1 MGEPM
6 TFESTESTESR
17 WDVPDTWQQGRGV
30 WGGLPIQA
38 MVDAVVRNEDAN
50 REVRSITLQIPEPVL
65 PQTHRVI
72 TRLVR
77 RGSAMSMWQVD
88 IIRESENLTVAF
100 GQVVTGEDKDLEFDP
115 PTDAWKT
122 AVFPRVPTFD
132 HVEIAPIG
140 PPLGPPFAQ
149 HLEFRPITPLPT
161 MGTEALVRGWINLPQ
176 RTEAGAFWTAAQLL
190 SMVDAWWPSPY
201 TLMKSMRPVATVSFS
216 ANLLIDPNNIEP
228 IAGERAPLL
237 HESSVSSVHGGFMSE
252 LRRLWTPDG
261 QLAVE
266 NLQSIMVIK

>member
-1 MGEPM
+1 MGEHV
-6 TFESTESTESR
+6 TFEST
-17 WDVPDTWQQGRGV
+17 WHVPDTWQQGRGV
-30 WGGLPIQA
+30 WGGLPVQTMIE
-38 MVDAVVRNEDAN
+38 AVVRNEDAK

-72 TRLVR
+72 TRLIR
-77 RGSAMSMWQVD
+77 QGSAMSMWQVD

-115 PTDAWKT
+115 PTHAWET
-122 AVFPRVPTFD
+122 AVFPQVPAFD

-140 PPLGPPFAQ
+140 PPFGPDFAQ
-149 HLEFRPITPLPT
+149 HLEFRPVTPLPT
-161 MGTEALVRGWINLPQ
+161 MGTEARVYGWINLPQ
-176 RTEAGAFWTAAQLL
+176 RTVAGAFWTAAQLL

-216 ANLLIDPNNIEP
+216 ANLLIDPKDIDS
-228 IAGERAPLL
+228 IDGERAPLL
-237 HESSVSSVHGGFMSE
+237 FESSVSSVKGGFMSE

-261 QLAVE
+261 RLAVE
-266 NLQSIMVIK
+266 NLQSILVIK

>member
-1 MGEPM
+1 MVEQL
-6 TFESTESTESR
+6 TYEST
-17 WDVPDTWQQGRGV
+17 WDVPNTWLQGRGV
-30 WGGLPIQA
+30 WGGLPIHTI
-38 MVDAVVRNEDAN
+38 VDAVVHNEDAR

-65 PQTHRVI
+65 AEKHRVL
-72 TRLVR
+72 TRLIR

-115 PTDAWKT
+115 PAATWGT
-122 AVFPRVPTFD
+122 AVCPQVPAFD
-132 HVEIAPIG
+132 QVGIAPIR
-140 PPLGPPFAQ
+140 PPFGPEFGQ

-161 MGTEALVRGWINLPQ
+161 TGTEALVYGWINLPQ
-176 RTEAGAFWTAAQLL
+176 RTEVGAHWTAAQLL
-190 SMVDAWWPSPY
+190 STVDAWWPSPY

-216 ANLLIDPNNIEP
+216 ANLLVDPESIEP
-228 IAGERAPLL
+228 IGGERSPLL

-261 QLAVE
+261 RLAVE